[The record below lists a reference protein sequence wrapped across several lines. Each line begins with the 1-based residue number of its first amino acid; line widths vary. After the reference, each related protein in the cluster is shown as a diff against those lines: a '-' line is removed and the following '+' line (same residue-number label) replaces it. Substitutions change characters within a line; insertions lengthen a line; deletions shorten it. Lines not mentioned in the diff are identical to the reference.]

1 MTRCRTE
8 IFRKGNDR
16 QCCIIALDFIENQSL
31 DANVK
36 KHEKA
41 TSTVENPQPF
51 RRNMYRL
58 KIITVGKIKK
68 NYYLEAIAHY
78 AKMLK
83 PVLRIDVHN
92 VKDCPQA
99 EGAERKRLESLRIL
113 EKIGPKD
120 TLVALHETGKLFT
133 SPDFA
138 SFLRPLLENPVGECC
153 LVIGGALGLS
163 PELLSRS
170 QVQLS
175 LSPLTMPH
183 ELAQV
188 VLYEQLFR
196 ATTIMQNRTYHY

>member
-1 MTRCRTE
+1 MNLQ
-8 IFRKGNDR
+8 K
-16 QCCIIALDFIENQSL
+16 
-31 DANVK
+31 
-36 KHEKA
+36 
-41 TSTVENPQPF
+41 F

-58 KIITVGKIKK
+58 KIISVGKLKK

-83 PVLRIDVHN
+83 PVVRIDVQN

-113 EKIGPKD
+113 EKVGPKD
-120 TLVALHETGKLFT
+120 TLVALHETGRLFT
-133 SPDFA
+133 SLDFA

-153 LVIGGALGLS
+153 FVIGGALGLS
-163 PELLSRS
+163 PELLARS
-170 QVQLS
+170 QLQLS

-196 ATTIMQNRTYHY
+196 ATTIMAGRTYHY